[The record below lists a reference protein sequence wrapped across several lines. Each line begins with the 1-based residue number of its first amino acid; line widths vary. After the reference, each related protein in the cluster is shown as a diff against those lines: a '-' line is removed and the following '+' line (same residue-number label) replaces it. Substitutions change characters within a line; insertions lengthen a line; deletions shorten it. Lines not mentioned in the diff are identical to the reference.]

1 MERKIIESGTTL
13 RWHNS
18 KEELPNLED
27 RNDTLMCLVN
37 RDGNLHLNVWNQ
49 YYQVWDDEYG
59 DDYEMDKETELEW
72 FPLETMK
79 EGEIIKL

>member
-18 KEELPNLED
+18 KEELPNLKD

-49 YYQVWDDEYG
+49 YYQGWDDEYG
-59 DDYEMDKETELEW
+59 DDYEMNKETELEW

-79 EGEIIKL
+79 EGEIMKL

>member
-18 KEELPNLED
+18 KEELPNLKD

-59 DDYEMDKETELEW
+59 DDYEMNKETELEW

>member
-18 KEELPNLED
+18 KEELPNLKD

-59 DDYEMDKETELEW
+59 DDYEMNKETELEW

-79 EGEIIKL
+79 EEEIMKL

>member
-59 DDYEMDKETELEW
+59 DDYEMNKETELEW

-79 EGEIIKL
+79 EGEIMKL

>member
-59 DDYEMDKETELEW
+59 DDYEMNKETELEW

-79 EGEIIKL
+79 EEEIMKL

>member
-13 RWHNS
+13 NWHNS
-18 KEELPNLED
+18 KEELPNLKD

-49 YYQVWDDEYG
+49 YHQVWDDEYG

-72 FPLETMK
+72 FPIETMK
-79 EGEIIKL
+79 EGEIMKL